1 MPLRPTQALQYGFGC
16 AADCCH
22 QRCSMLGAGVTARV
36 QVRTQTFG
44 HAGKNEAY
52 RDQAKELAHV
62 MTDVASVADGVVAAD
77 KALHVVDV
85 HTALSSCSISSH
97 ACGVD

>member
-1 MPLRPTQALQYGFGC
+1 
-16 AADCCH
+16 
-22 QRCSMLGAGVTARV
+22 MLGAGVTARV

-62 MTDVASVADGVVAAD
+62 MTDVASVPDGAVAAD
-77 KALHVVDV
+77 MALHVVDLRTV
-85 HTALSSCSISSH
+85 LSSCSISSH
-97 ACGVD
+97 PCGVEPLLTPGHHEECLLCCR

>member
-1 MPLRPTQALQYGFGC
+1 
-16 AADCCH
+16 
-22 QRCSMLGAGVTARV
+22 MLGAGLTAKV

-62 MTDVASVADGVVAAD
+62 MTDVASVPDGGVAAGMTSYVVA
-77 KALHVVDV
+77 LR
-85 HTALSSCSISSH
+85 TLLSGCFVSSH
-97 ACGVD
+97 PCRAG

>member
-1 MPLRPTQALQYGFGC
+1 
-16 AADCCH
+16 
-22 QRCSMLGAGVTARV
+22 MLGAGVTAKV

-62 MTDVASVADGVVAAD
+62 MTDVASVPNGAVAAGITSYVVWR
-77 KALHVVDV
+77 AL
-85 HTALSSCSISSH
+85 LSSCSISSH
-97 ACGVD
+97 PCGVQ